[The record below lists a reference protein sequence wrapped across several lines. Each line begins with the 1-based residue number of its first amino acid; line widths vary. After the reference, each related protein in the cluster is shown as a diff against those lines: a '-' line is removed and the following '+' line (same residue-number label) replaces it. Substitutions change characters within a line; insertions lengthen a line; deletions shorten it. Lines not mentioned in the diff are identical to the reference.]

1 MTARPPVEPDAEGLA
16 VDPAAVNPDVVDS
29 TAVVPDGDDSTAVGP
44 DGDDLTDVDPDGDEL
59 DAVDPAADPAP
70 RERAPRT
77 SVRGRIARIAGA
89 VGVLAACGAVVAAGL
104 AAPVPADAAVSPL
117 TVQVPPSARS
127 LVCAG
132 PLVLPEGAGTGDS
145 AFDPVPVPVL
155 TEVRVLTIPGA
166 GAHEAS
172 SGTLTPLAGGSSIAQ
187 LDPAGS
193 GAAAQR
199 AAGVTGPTLL
209 RAEPV
214 GDVAPLIGGA
224 TASVTTA
231 GDLRGLAA
239 ASCQVPVADQW
250 LVGGSTEIGNT
261 SQLIVNNPGATAAQV
276 SVELFGPSGAV
287 DLAGAASFLVAPGAE
302 KVLLLAG
309 VAAEQ
314 SRIAVHVSAAGGLI
328 TAHVQDNRLDGFTPD
343 GTDLVSAGTLP
354 ATRQV
359 IGGLVVPESTIG
371 APDVA
376 QLRLLAPGDTATTAT
391 ISLLGA
397 DGPVA
402 LPGADSVQLIPG
414 EVTDVSLGG
423 LPAGAYTVVVDA
435 HVLIVAAVM
444 ITRPGL
450 PGQLD
455 DLPTL
460 ERAWGASATPGTGG
474 VVALPARVV
483 GTVLLAG
490 VGADGSTGADGA
502 ATGTLRT
509 FGADGALLDERSV
522 SVPAGTTTA
531 IPLASLTGDAAVAGI
546 ELVPH
551 AMPPGRVALSWS
563 LLATVAGA
571 DGEFVSI
578 LTPVPAGTA
587 APSVEV
593 RAARTL
599 GLP

>member
-1 MTARPPVEPDAEGLA
+1 MTANPP
-16 VDPAAVNPDVVDS
+16 VDPADADQVPPVDEEPPVDQ
-29 TAVVPDGDDSTAVGP
+29 APP
-44 DGDDLTDVDPDGDEL
+44 VDPDGATGAL
-59 DAVDPAADPAP
+59 PVDAPERSP
-70 RERAPRT
+70 RRLW
-77 SVRGRIARIAGA
+77 RGRLARIAGA
-89 VGVLAACGAVVAAGL
+89 GGVLAACGAVVAAGL
-104 AAPVPADAAVSPL
+104 AAPVPADAVVPPLAVA
-117 TVQVPPSARS
+117 VPPSARS
-127 LVCAG
+127 LACAG

-155 TEVRVLTIPGA
+155 TEVRVLTVPGA
-166 GAHEAS
+166 GAREAS
-172 SGTLTPLAGGSSIAQ
+172 SGTLTPLAGGSALAQ

-193 GAAAQR
+193 GAVVQR

-209 RAEPV
+209 RAEPA

-239 ASCQVPVADQW
+239 ASCQVPAADQW

-261 SQLIVNNPGATAAQV
+261 TQLVVTNPGATAAQV
-276 SVELFGPSGAV
+276 SVELYGPSGAV
-287 DLAGAASFLVAPGAE
+287 DLAGAAGFLVAPGAE

-328 TAHVQDNRLDGFTPD
+328 TAHVQDNRLDGFTPA

-359 IGGLVVPESTIG
+359 VGGLVVPESTID

-376 QLRLLAPGDTATTAT
+376 QLRLLVPGDSGATAT

-402 LPGADSVQLIPG
+402 LPGAESVHLAAG

-423 LPAGAYTVVVDA
+423 LPAGAYTAVVDA
-435 HVLIVAAVM
+435 PVPVVAAAM
-444 ITRPGL
+444 ITRTGL

-460 ERAWGASATPGTGG
+460 ERAWGASSVPGIGG
-474 VVALPARVV
+474 VVAVPARVG
-483 GTVLLAG
+483 GTVLLTA
-490 VGADGSTGADGA
+490 VGPDDDGA
-502 ATGTLRT
+502 GGGVATGTLRT
-509 FGADGALLDERSV
+509 LGTDGAILEERDVRV
-522 SVPAGTTTA
+522 SAGTTTA
-531 IPLASLTGDAAVAGI
+531 IPLTTLAGDVAVGGI
-546 ELVPH
+546 ELAIAPARATDGASSGKAV
-551 AMPPGRVALSWS
+551 LSWS
-563 LLATVAGA
+563 LLASVAAA
-571 DGEFVSI
+571 DGEFVSV
-578 LTPVPAGTA
+578 LTPVPAATA
-587 APSVEV
+587 TPSVDV
-593 RAARTL
+593 RSARRL
-599 GLP
+599 GLQ